1 MPYATGIQKEDTLS
15 WVFYSGVLTMGLA
28 RACHQSL
35 IQHPDFLP
43 GLDFYISLETV
54 TEIDLNFAKVTAL
67 RSLTESR
74 SKGSGKLPKIA
85 LFAPTDVTFGMA
97 RMYETLL
104 NQGDVASAEVFGDE
118 QQCFDW
124 LGLTDHAIA
133 KLNKAGKAKLEK
145 AQTD

>member
-15 WVFYSGVLTMGLA
+15 WVFYSDVLTVSLA

-35 IQHPDFLP
+35 IQHPEFVP
-43 GLDFYISLETV
+43 GLDFYISLEKV
-54 TEIDLNFAKVTAL
+54 TEIDLDFAKVTAL

-74 SKGSGKLPKIA
+74 SKGSQRLPKIT
-85 LFAPTDVTFGMA
+85 LFAPTDMTFGMA

-104 NQGDVASAEVFGDE
+104 NQGDVAHAEVFSDE
-118 QQCFDW
+118 QQCFAW
-124 LGLTDHAIA
+124 LGLSEHAIS